1 MLEILDVRLNLLVFR
16 LFLEMRCTLLGAAE
30 LADKALILQ
39 GALRNALAD
48 THHLMQA
55 TIEVQA
61 INPLPDVLRPI
72 ISVS

>member
-1 MLEILDVRLNLLVFR
+1 MCRA
-16 LFLEMRCTLLGAAE
+16 LLGPAK

-55 TIEVQA
+55 TIEVQP
-61 INPLPDVLRPI
+61 INPLAHVVRPI
-72 ISVS
+72 ICVS